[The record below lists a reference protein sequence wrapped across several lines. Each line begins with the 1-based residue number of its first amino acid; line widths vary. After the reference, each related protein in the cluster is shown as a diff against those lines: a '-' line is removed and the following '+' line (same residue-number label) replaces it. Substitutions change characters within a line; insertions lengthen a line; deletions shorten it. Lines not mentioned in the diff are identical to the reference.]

1 MITIAVMRTEDCQRN
16 WFYQLIRSP
25 GFGQPRVAT
34 ESWWKLLPG
43 QTKLESDR
51 LKPGLRA
58 RRGFT
63 LIELLVVIAIIA
75 ILAAMLLPA
84 LSKAKKKAVRINCGS
99 NLRQTGM
106 ATTMWVSDN
115 NEWLPPGQGATSGIW
130 YGNVPTYDQN
140 ATAELVYYLASYLGY
155 HSPDAQTRIAKV
167 FLCPAFEKS
176 KLPPGY
182 TSVYDLVE
190 YCRTDP
196 AACGLTNAAGQI
208 LFEPFG
214 YPNPILPPHRLV
226 DIANVRPL
234 TEVWIVTDVDR
245 TCFDPANPPGW
256 IGELPTQPLHDT
268 LRNYVYYDG
277 HVSTKKVMKN
287 SY

>member
-1 MITIAVMRTEDCQRN
+1 MIRFKRAVPPDA
-16 WFYQLIRSP
+16 SP
-25 GFGQPRVAT
+25 
-34 ESWWKLLPG
+34 
-43 QTKLESDR
+43 
-51 LKPGLRA
+51 A
-58 RRGFT
+58 RGRELHRGSAGFT

-75 ILAAMLLPA
+75 ILAALLLPA
-84 LSKAKKKAVRINCGS
+84 LSKAKQKAVRINCCS

-106 ATTMWVSDN
+106 ATTMWISDN
-115 NEWLPPGQGATSGIW
+115 NEWLPPGQDSKFGLW
-130 YGNVPTYDQN
+130 YGSVPSYTDQSVE
-140 ATAELVYYLASYLGY
+140 ELAYYLASYLGY
-155 HSPDAQTRIAKV
+155 HSPDAKTRIAKV

-182 TSVYDLVE
+182 TDVYSLVE

-214 YPNPILPPHRLV
+214 YPNPVLAPHRLV
-226 DIANVRPL
+226 EIANVRPL

-256 IGELPTQPLHDT
+256 IGELPTEPLHGRI
-268 LRNYVYYDG
+268 RNYVYYDG
-277 HVSTKKVMKN
+277 HVTTKPVMKN